1 LNEHGEGRLFAA
13 EGKRRIFLRVTALA
27 LAAFAAGYVL
37 TTVVFF
43 PGFGRQ
49 AIVTVPDLRGKT
61 LAEARGLASAAGVEV
76 ERGDSLFHPSV
87 AAGAV
92 LAQSPLPGQ
101 EVTRGSV
108 VRVTLSAGR
117 EQRPVPEVEDL
128 PAVQAESLLVRMGFT
143 VSVRRVLSDRAEGRV
158 LSVNPQA
165 GTVLPVG
172 SIVELTLSSGPP
184 PVVVQTVAVPDIGG
198 MPEPA
203 AREALRSAGLRL
215 GEVRYE
221 QGLPVPLGGVASQSP
236 AAGDSVRAG
245 SPVNVV
251 VSGSPPT
258 GVDAP
263 SPPPPAPDS
272 AAPAAD
278 QTPP

>member
-1 LNEHGEGRLFAA
+1 MNEHGDGRLFAV
-13 EGKRRIFLRVTALA
+13 EGRKRIFLRVTALA
-27 LAAFAAGYVL
+27 LAAFAVGYVL
-37 TTVVFF
+37 TTLVFF

-61 LAEARGLASAAGVEV
+61 FAEARGLAGDAGVEV

-87 AAGAV
+87 PAGSV

-108 VRVTLSAGR
+108 VRVTLSAGQER
-117 EQRPVPEVEDL
+117 RPVPEVEDL
-128 PAVQAESLLVRMGFT
+128 PAVQAEALLVRMGFP
-143 VSVRRVLSDRAEGRV
+143 VQVRRVLSDRAEGRV
-158 LSVNPQA
+158 LSVNPKA

-172 SIVELTLSSGPP
+172 STVELTLSSGPP
-184 PVVVQTVAVPDIGG
+184 AVVVPTVAVPDLSG

-203 AREALRSAGLRL
+203 AREALRAAGLRL

-221 QGLPVPLGGVASQSP
+221 QGLSVPLGGVASQSP
-236 AAGDSVRAG
+236 AAGDSLRAG
-245 SPVNVV
+245 SAVSVV

-258 GVDAP
+258 GSDPA
-263 SPPPPAPDS
+263 PPPAPDS
-272 AAPAAD
+272 AAPAAP